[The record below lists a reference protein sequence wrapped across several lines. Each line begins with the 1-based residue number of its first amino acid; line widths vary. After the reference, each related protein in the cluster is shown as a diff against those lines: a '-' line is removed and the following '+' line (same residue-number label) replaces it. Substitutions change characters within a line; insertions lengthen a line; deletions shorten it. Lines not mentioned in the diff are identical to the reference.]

1 MKNNNEKNTVH
12 KRHKTVVTVCE
23 GAILIALSVV
33 LSYLEFDIGAQ
44 GGSISFTMIP
54 LVVFALRRGPLYGLS
69 AAGAFGLLKFML
81 GGEAIAWE
89 SIVFDYLL
97 AYTAVGIAFVGKLV
111 PLKSEAVKS
120 IIGTLAACLTRYFV
134 HFISGVTIYAKYM
147 PESFLGMNMQNAAVY
162 SLLYNG
168 VYMLPSTVVT
178 LIIVPVLYTATL
190 KYLKD

>member
-1 MKNNNEKNTVH
+1 M
-12 KRHKTVVTVCE
+12 
-23 GAILIALSVV
+23 
-33 LSYLEFDIGAQ
+33 
-44 GGSISFTMIP
+44 
-54 LVVFALRRGPLYGLS
+54 
-69 AAGAFGLLKFML
+69 
-81 GGEAIAWE
+81 
-89 SIVFDYLL
+89 
-97 AYTAVGIAFVGKLV
+97 
-111 PLKSEAVKS
+111 
-120 IIGTLAACLTRYFV
+120 